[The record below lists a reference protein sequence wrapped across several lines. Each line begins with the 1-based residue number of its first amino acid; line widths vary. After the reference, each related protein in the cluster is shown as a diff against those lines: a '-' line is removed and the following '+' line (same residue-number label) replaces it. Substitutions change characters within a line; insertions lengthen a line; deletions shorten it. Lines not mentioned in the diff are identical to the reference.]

1 MLFSL
6 IQVITGNSGSPTGTA
21 VAVLALEKL
30 QEEGATVDDSLI
42 AGLNADQETRSQLAN
57 LLIATMVIAAEA

>member
-1 MLFSL
+1 MLFTL
-6 IQVITGNSGSPTGTA
+6 IQVITGNSGSATGTA
-21 VAVLALEKL
+21 ETVLALEKL
-30 QEEGATVDDSLI
+30 QEEGVTVDDSLI

>member
-1 MLFSL
+1 MLFTL
-6 IQVITGNSGSPTGTA
+6 IQVITGNSGSATGTA
-21 VAVLALEKL
+21 EAVLALEKL
-30 QEEGATVDDSLI
+30 QEEGVTVDYSLI